1 MPEALAKVEAK
12 NNQMKIKLI
21 QEAKFDNQNELQIEL
36 QSRLNSG
43 IYMLKIITENTIFTD
58 KIILNR

>member
-1 MPEALAKVEAK
+1 M
-12 NNQMKIKLI
+12 

-43 IYMLKIITENTIFTD
+43 IYILKIITENTIFTD